1 MRLRLAPARSIYQE
15 SENAM
20 SNDLPDKITLADL
33 GGIDFGTPQD
43 WTPTP
48 HPAPLP
54 SDDTSALNREI
65 AEMLGWTQGT
75 LPCGAGSGQYVPDYA
90 SDPAAAFE
98 LLQHCQTIRGVS
110 RGKVMDNCGGI
121 KFTIYNDTRQVVEW
135 SVWRGPNG
143 YAEADTLTEA
153 IARACHAALA
163 AIKGDADD
171 GND

>member
-1 MRLRLAPARSIYQE
+1 
-15 SENAM
+15 M

-48 HPAPLP
+48 HPAPPP

-65 AEMLGWTQGT
+65 ATLRGWHDAVTVDPEGNEHNIVRNDET
-75 LPCGAGSGQYVPDYA
+75 DEEEYDWDALPDYA

-163 AIKGDADD
+163 AIKGDRDD
-171 GND
+171 GTN